1 MDIAR
6 PEFKKRRRRRQIIY
20 GICSLIAL
28 ALVTMGLQRLQPAAP
43 LVENTLLGTV
53 ERGPFLRNV
62 RGNGTL
68 VPEEIRSI
76 TAAYAGRIEDLPIK
90 VGAAVKVDTLLVKLS
105 NPELEQAAFDAEW
118 TLKAGEAQLTNLMV
132 TLESQTL
139 TQQAVA
145 TMAEANYNR
154 AKVEAEVNE
163 ELAKSGLVPELT
175 LKQSKTNAAELKR
188 LSDIEHQRLRISAK
202 ATVAQLAVQEAQ
214 VRQLRAQLDLKRQQ
228 VEALK
233 VRAGIDGVLQKLG
246 DQALL
251 QIGQQ
256 VPAGAFVAR
265 VTNPKKLMAEIKI
278 PETQARDIEFGQIAE
293 IDTRNGFVPGR
304 VIRIDPAAQ
313 NGTRTVDVALTG
325 PLPRGAV
332 PDLNVDGNITLEKL
346 DDLVQVGRPV
356 QGQSDSTVGLFKVV
370 EGGRAAIRVP
380 VKLGR
385 SAVSSIEIVEGL
397 QPGDQVILSDMSAWD
412 AFPRVRI
419 K

>member
-6 PEFKKRRRRRQIIY
+6 PEFKRRRRRRQIIY
-20 GICSLIAL
+20 GVSSLIGL

-43 LVENTLLGTV
+43 LVENALLGTV
-53 ERGPFLRNV
+53 ERGPFVRKV

-68 VPEEIRSI
+68 VPEEIRLI
-76 TAAYAGRIEDLPIK
+76 TAAYAGRIEELPIK
-90 VGAAVKVDTLLVKLS
+90 VGAAVKTQTILVKLS

-118 TLKAGEAQLTNLMV
+118 TLKAAEAQWTNLTV
-132 TLESQTL
+132 TLASQRL
-139 TQQAVA
+139 TQQAAVA
-145 TMAEANYNR
+145 MAEANYNR

-163 ELAKSGLVPELT
+163 ELAKIDLVPALT

-188 LSDIEHQRLRISAK
+188 LSDIEHERLRISASST
-202 ATVAQLAVQEAQ
+202 AAQLAVQEAQ
-214 VRQLRAQLDLKRQQ
+214 VRQLRAQLELKRQQ

-246 DQALL
+246 DQSQL

-256 VPAGAFVAR
+256 VAAGSLVAR
-265 VTNPKKLMAEIKI
+265 VTNPKKLMAELKI
-278 PETQARDIEFGQIAE
+278 PETQARDVELDQIAE
-293 IDTRNGFVPGR
+293 VDTRNGFVPGR
-304 VIRIDPAAQ
+304 VVRKDPAAQ
-313 NGTRTVDVALTG
+313 NGTVTVDIALTA

-332 PDLNVDGNITLEKL
+332 PELNVDGTVFLEKL
-346 DDLVQVGRPV
+346 DDIIYVGRPV

-370 EGGRAAIRVP
+370 EGGKAAVRVP

-385 SAVSSIEIVEGL
+385 NSVSEIEVVEGL
-397 QPGDQVILSDMSAWD
+397 QVGDQVILSDMSAWD
-412 AFPRVRI
+412 AFQRVRI